1 MCARADA
8 LLASLLSTS
17 DFACVLFCCDY
28 GCVVLFVMQNATGF
42 VQLHDDHVRYCMSF
56 KSIIGDDLTVVVL
69 LIVIVLF
76 SPEGPHTVTREL
88 VSNIQDR
95 YLILLKH
102 YLESR
107 YTYVRAAVMFPELMS
122 KMKELKEFAND
133 HGKCLVDINP
143 HEIEPIML
151 EILDLK

>member
-1 MCARADA
+1 M
-8 LLASLLSTS
+8 LS
-17 DFACVLFCCDY
+17 
-28 GCVVLFVMQNATGF
+28 VVQNATGF
-42 VQLHDDHVRYCMSF
+42 VQLHDDHVRYCASF

-69 LIVIVLF
+69 LIAIVLF
-76 SPEGPHTVTREL
+76 SPEGPHAVTREL

-95 YLILLKH
+95 YLVLLKH

-107 YTYVRAAVMFPELMS
+107 YTYVRAADMFPELMS
-122 KMKELKEFAND
+122 KMKELKEFANV